1 MLINIKALIV
11 VLAIAAVVFR
21 LGKPIALLFCS
32 EPDFARRRNVWFVLT
47 VTAFLSPSFWLFVLV
62 ATPLLAWAGRKDVNP
77 LALYLI
83 LLHVIP
89 PILVDIPVVGGIKQ
103 LFGLDNYRLLSF
115 CVLIPAAWRLRKLRS
130 LNRIRGLTAMDYSIL
145 AFGLL
150 QLFHYVPPDLP
161 DHTILQDSA
170 TNVLRRGFLFFVD
183 IYVLYFV
190 ASRSCS
196 SRRALI
202 DAMSAVCLA

>member
-21 LGKPIALLFCS
+21 LGRPIALQFS
-32 EPDFARRRNVWFVLT
+32 SAPDFARRRNVWFVLT
-47 VTAFLSPSFWLFVLV
+47 ATAFLSPSFWLFVLV
-62 ATPLLAWAGRKDVNP
+62 ATPLLTWAGRKDSNP

-89 PILVDIPVVGGIKQ
+89 PIPVDIPVVGIKQ
-103 LFGLDNYRLLSF
+103 LFALDNYRLLSF
-115 CVLIPAAWRLRKLRS
+115 CVLIPAAWRLKRLTN
-130 LNRIRGLTAMDYSIL
+130 LNRIRGLTAMGFAIL
-145 AFGLL
+145 AFGVL
-150 QLFHYVPPDLP
+150 QLLYFVPPDLP
-161 DHTILQDSA
+161 DQTILQDSA
-170 TNVLRRGFLFFVD
+170 TNVLRRGFLFLVD

-190 ASRSCS
+190 ASRTCS